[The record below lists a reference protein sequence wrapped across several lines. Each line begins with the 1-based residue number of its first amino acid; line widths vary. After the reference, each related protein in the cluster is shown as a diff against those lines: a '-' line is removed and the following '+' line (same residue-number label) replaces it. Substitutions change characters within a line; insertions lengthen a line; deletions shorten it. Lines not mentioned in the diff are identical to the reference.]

1 MILLINPKTT
11 KPSEFQSEYFREPNL
26 GLLYLSSIIDQRNID
41 VDIFDLEQYFDLSI
55 KQLEDVL
62 KEISQKYLIIGI
74 TCLTNTYPFSIS
86 LAKLIKKSNPNIII
100 VFGGPHVSFLY
111 EPILMTEDVV
121 DYICVG
127 ESEKSF
133 LKLAKLLIQ
142 SAENSNNSIK
152 FAERLHSIRG
162 LAYKSKYGEVIFT
175 GYSEIIDIEALPL
188 PARYKLSQDNYYY
201 RVANVIVNRG
211 CPNDCSFCS
220 RQKFFQDVRIRSIKS
235 ILSEVR
241 DILAFQNYDYI
252 NFYDN
257 ININKSFFLNFC
269 NMFVENQLK
278 IPWGCELRVDT
289 ITNHDAE
296 LLKKAGCH
304 LVATGIESA
313 SKNVLK
319 KNFKYQDPANVL
331 NGLKHLKNLDIAI
344 QCYFVLGLPGETE
357 ISFQKTANYIKN
369 LPLTQNDQLE
379 YFAATPYPGSKLW
392 EHQEEYQIKIIE
404 KDFSKYDCQHI
415 IFETPE
421 LSFQQLNTMFKTA
434 KILERYHIKN

>member
-26 GLLYLSSIIDQRNID
+26 GLLYISSILDQHNID
-41 VDIFDLEQYFDLSI
+41 VDIVDLEQYFNISV
-55 KQLEDVL
+55 KEQEDII
-62 KEISQKYLIIGI
+62 KEISQKYSIIGI
-74 TCLTNTYPFSIS
+74 TCLTNTYPFSIN
-86 LAKLIKKSNPNIII
+86 LARLIKKSNPNAII

-111 EPILMTEDVV
+111 EHILMMEDVV

-127 ESEKSF
+127 ESENSF
-133 LKLAKLLIQ
+133 LRLVDLLIHYNEKK
-142 SAENSNNSIK
+142 APSII
-152 FAERLHSIRG
+152 FAEKLHSIRG
-162 LAYKSKYGEVIFT
+162 LAYKSKRGELIFT
-175 GYSEIIDIEALPL
+175 GYSEIVNIEALPL

-220 RQKFFQDVRIRSIKS
+220 RQKFFQNVRIRSIKS
-235 ILSEVR
+235 ILSEIR

-257 ININKSFFLNFC
+257 ININKTFFHDFC
-269 NMFVENQLK
+269 NMFVENQLN
-278 IPWGCELRVDT
+278 IQWGCELRVDA
-289 ITNHDAE
+289 ITYHEAK
-296 LLKKAGCH
+296 LLKEAGCQ

-313 SKNVLK
+313 SNQVLK

-331 NGLKHLKNLDIAI
+331 NGLKYLKELDIAI
-344 QCYFVLGLPGETE
+344 QCYFVFGLPGETE
-357 ISFQKTANYIKN
+357 TTFRKTVNYIKN
-369 LPLTQNDQLE
+369 LPLTQDDKLE

-404 KDFSKYDCQHI
+404 KDFSNYDCQHI
-415 IFETPE
+415 IFETPD
-421 LSFQQLNTMFKTA
+421 LSFQQLKAMFKTA
-434 KILERYHIKN
+434 KELEKYHINK